1 MGDIPGHKLDDIM
14 TPITYVNQKFI
25 NTFDLSTQIIM
36 PALGNNEG
44 DGNYNFSFELNSSH
58 LQKLYTEGLYD

>member
-1 MGDIPGHKLDDIM
+1 M

-25 NTFDLSTQIIM
+25 NTFDLGTQIIM

-44 DGNYNFSFELNSSH
+44 DGNYNFPFELNSSH

>member
-1 MGDIPGHKLDDIM
+1 M

-25 NTFDLSTQIIM
+25 NTFDLGTQIIM